1 MSRLTTWLGIALLGS
16 IFAIGIVA
24 CDEEPG
30 SGSGFFDTPF
40 ECGEGTC
47 ESGTEYCEER
57 IAGTT
62 TYTCKDIPD
71 ECPDLDPNQCEGDEA
86 VLDCIE
92 NDLCDG
98 GVGCLDGD
106 SYSCD
111 LLGGTRAFHVT
122 IDERT

>member
-57 IAGTT
+57 ITNTT
-62 TYTCKDIPD
+62 TSYACKDIPD
-71 ECPDLDPNQCEGDEA
+71 ECPDLDPNQCEGDDEVA
-86 VLDCIE
+86 E
-92 NDLCDG
+92 
-98 GVGCLDGD
+98 CLGA
-106 SYSCD
+106 SNYSCD
-111 LLGGTRAFHVT
+111 LLAGTRAFYVT
-122 IDERT
+122 VDERVSLH